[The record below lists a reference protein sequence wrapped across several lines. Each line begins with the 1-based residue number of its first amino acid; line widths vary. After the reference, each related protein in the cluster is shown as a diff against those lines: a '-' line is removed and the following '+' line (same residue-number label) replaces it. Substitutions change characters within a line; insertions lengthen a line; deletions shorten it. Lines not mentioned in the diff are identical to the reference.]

1 MMDYKEDLI
10 FALDIGTR
18 SVVGLV
24 AREKEES
31 LEILH
36 TTMEEHRTRAML
48 DGQIHDVVQVAKIVN
63 KVKQALEKE
72 LDVTLESVA
81 VAAAGRAL
89 KTAKGKAQLERTAL
103 QEFTAEDQLALELG
117 AVQNS
122 LQSLKEQ
129 EVANVQD
136 YHCVG
141 YSIVHYFLE
150 GQAIGNLVGQR
161 GLLAEVEVIS
171 TFLPRV
177 VVDSLFS
184 VLDRAGLAMKSL
196 TLEPIAAIN
205 VVIPQNMR
213 QLNLALV
220 DIGAGTSDIAITAEG
235 TIKAYAMVPI
245 AGDEMTEAIC
255 QKYLLDFHEG
265 EDIKRKL
272 QALLL
277 SGNQDEKI
285 VFQDIL
291 GFEQAHKSLELTEAL
306 KSPVTNLAQ
315 QIAEKIIAL
324 NGKSPQALI
333 LVGGGSLTPLLP
345 EKIAEV
351 LNLPRERVGVRGRE
365 SLKGLSGNV
374 SNMIGPEYVTPVGIA
389 VTSLNHQTLSFY
401 EVTLNGQRI
410 RLFNMGQGTVGDVLL
425 SAGVNVKNLHGRPG
439 LALTVQVNGE
449 VKILRGTLGEPAY
462 YTVNGEE
469 ARLDSP
475 VQQGDLIEFVEA
487 KAGKNGQG
495 IIQDVV
501 PKLEPIQVVLNEQN
515 ITVDPIIL
523 MNGKK
528 VNLETKLIDGAKI
541 QYCTIDT
548 VADLLDTVGQ
558 LDSIKDQHSIR
569 YSINGEKKKVLV
581 STPEV
586 TLNGQVTSLDKPIQ
600 KGDQINVGHSSI
612 SNLQIKDIVDLERWN
627 GGELFVTVNDKEW
640 VFSGEQAELYL
651 DNQVATGEEWIKE
664 GDDIVVKAGKSADLI
679 LSELLARINFN
690 PKPPEGKSK
699 LQIKVNGFVG
709 DYTTAIPNRSRVEL
723 YWT

>member
-1 MMDYKEDLI
+1 MDYKEDLI